1 MLNSSFTLARRHAPH
16 LSVISL
22 EQTDAVLSCCKLLIA
37 RRVQHDFG
45 KELEADIS
53 CKRQISSKFRIWLA
67 IFGDELIE

>member
-1 MLNSSFTLARRHAPH
+1 MLDSTFTLARRHAPH

-22 EQTDAVLSCCKLLIA
+22 EQANAVVSSCKLLIVG
-37 RRVQHDFG
+37 RVQHDFG

-67 IFGDELIE
+67 ILEDEFIE